1 MVLLNRGQK
10 SMILIV
16 LSMTEFQIRG
26 VRDDIAKRLIQVF
39 IFGIIKLSL
48 LCLVRYLCSVYWN
61 VVWKLFGMISLFTL
75 NMKFRN
81 WYKLSLYTL
90 KMSFSSMKF
99 LVLVICWLSYLGIAF
114 TVCLCWLAIFLSFDL
129 VVLAQAILP

>member
-10 SMILIV
+10 YMILIG

-26 VRDDIAKRLIQVF
+26 VSDDIAKRLIQVF
-39 IFGIIKLSL
+39 IFGYIY
-48 LCLVRYLCSVYWN
+48 LVTYLCSMYWN
-61 VVWKLFGMISLFTL
+61 VVWKLFGMISLLTL

-81 WYKLSLYTL
+81 WYKLSLYTF
-90 KMSFSSMKF
+90 KMWFSSMKF
-99 LVLVICWLSYLGIAF
+99 LELVICWLSYLGIAF

-129 VVLAQAILP
+129 AVLAQAILP